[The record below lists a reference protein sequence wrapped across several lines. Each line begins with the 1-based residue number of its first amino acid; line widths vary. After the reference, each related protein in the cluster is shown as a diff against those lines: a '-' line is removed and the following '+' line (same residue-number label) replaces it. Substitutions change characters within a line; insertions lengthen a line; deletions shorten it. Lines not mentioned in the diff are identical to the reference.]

1 MKIQV
6 GGLSEGIHQ
15 YHFHVEPSALGL
27 SDNFTG
33 NVGIAATMEKSGNQL
48 HLRARIETLGK
59 FDCDRCVKLF
69 EKQLTPSYE
78 MHYVAHDSEAEQF
91 DPSEVQVISPGHLVI
106 DMTEDVRQTII
117 LSVPLK
123 ILCNDNC
130 AGLCPH
136 CAKNLNEGRCDC
148 KDLPVDSRWEGLRRF
163 MND

>member
-15 YHFHVEPSALGL
+15 YHFHVQPSELGL
-27 SDNFTG
+27 SDNFTAD
-33 NVGIAATMEKSGNQL
+33 VGIAATLEKSGHQL
-48 HLRARIETLGK
+48 HLQARIETLSE
-59 FDCDRCVKLF
+59 FECDRCVTVF
-69 EKQLTPSYE
+69 QKQLTPSYE
-78 MHYVAHDSEAEQF
+78 MHYISSEEEADRF

-106 DMTEDVRQTII
+106 DITEDVRQTIV

-123 ILCNDNC
+123 MLCNENC

-148 KDLPVDSRWEGLRRF
+148 KELPADSRWEELRRL